1 MATVEGKES
10 VAIAIGKDCRA
21 RGVLGS
27 WIVLAEWVRN
37 DRIDDPIKEVKAFK
51 VDGVNIKENAFYRL
65 VDGEPVEVE

>member
-1 MATVEGKES
+1 MF
-10 VAIAIGKDCRA
+10 
-21 RGVLGS
+21 GS

-65 VDGEPVEVE
+65 VDGKPVEVE